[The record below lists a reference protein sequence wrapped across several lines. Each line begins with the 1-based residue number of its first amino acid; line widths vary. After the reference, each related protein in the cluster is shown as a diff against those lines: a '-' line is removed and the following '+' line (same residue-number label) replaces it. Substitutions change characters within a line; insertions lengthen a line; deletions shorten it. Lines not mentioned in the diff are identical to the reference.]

1 MSSVHG
7 VSTCPNCYRTVAT
20 VGTQIQKHRT
30 RLGGGEVI
38 VCTMSGAPVD
48 ALTRLKLSTRAVK
61 KKARLN

>member
-1 MSSVHG
+1 
-7 VSTCPNCYRTVAT
+7 VAT